1 MRHRVAGRKLGRS
14 TEHRVAMLRN
24 LSTSLFKSENERVR
38 TTLSKAKELRPF
50 VERLITI
57 SKKDTLHARRQ
68 VLRHVR
74 DRAALDRLF
83 DTLAARYAERPGGY
97 TRILKLGPRRGDH
110 AEMAILEL
118 VDAVGSADST
128 PTEDKPSGK
137 SGKSRKKAAK
147 KTTGKAADAAEGEP
161 AAEKKAA
168 TEKASGKK
176 KTTKK
181 STAKKSASK
190 KTTKKKTSGKTTKKK
205 SASKKTSGE

>member
-24 LSTSLFKSENERVR
+24 LSTSLFKSEKERIR
-38 TTLSKAKELRPF
+38 TTLTKARELRPF

-74 DRAALDRLF
+74 DKDALSRLF

-97 TRILKLGPRRGDH
+97 TRILKLGPRRGDN

-118 VDAVGSADST
+118 VDAAAA
-128 PTEDKPSGK
+128 PEPEDTKPAK
-137 SGKSRKKAAK
+137 KTKKKAAA
-147 KTTGKAADAAEGEP
+147 KTADETDSGAEAAEGK
-161 AAEKKAA
+161 ATRKKTAKKKAT
-168 TEKASGKK
+168 TEKTASKKSAKK

-181 STAKKSASK
+181 KAT
-190 KTTKKKTSGKTTKKK
+190 
-205 SASKKTSGE
+205 SKKTSGE